1 MCPDSI
7 YEGFGPTKH
16 FGLVNTRLVYGHRKD
31 WSGCEVSDAESFV
44 KV

>member
-7 YEGFGPTKH
+7 YGGFGPTKH
-16 FGLVNTRLVYGHRKD
+16 VGLVNTRLVYGHRKD
-31 WSGCEVSDAESFV
+31 SSRCELSDAESFM